1 MYQSVPFVAQDKSFV
16 GKKVA
21 HYSEGHPIN
30 RTGQIDG
37 AETFPFEAG
46 TVMGEITTGPKA
58 GKLCRYANTREDG
71 GEVAIGI
78 IEEQI
83 DSKTVN
89 GTTHDII
96 TSYIVH
102 GLIYEAQCVGLD
114 ANAKADLKGQII
126 FI

>member
-37 AETFPFEAG
+37 GETFPFEAG
-46 TVMGEITTGPKA
+46 TVVGKLTTS
-58 GKLCRYANTREDG
+58 GKLCRYENARIDG

-89 GTTHDII
+89 GVTHDII
-96 TSYIVH
+96 ASYIVH
-102 GLIYEAQCVGLD
+102 GLVYEAQCVGLD
-114 ANAKADLKGQII
+114 ANAKTDLKGQVI